1 MKKMAIVSGAFLALT
16 GLILVACGVGGGTSD
31 DTALTT
37 CKPDEP
43 PVFTTPVNLPAD
55 QKQFQS
61 PDRGYTANYPATW
74 EARANQAS
82 IGNATVDAFLGP
94 SAGPSIRVNISV
106 TCETIPVGAT
116 SRQFTDDKINV
127 MQRVFGGSPSRG
139 EQTLVDGKEAYLITY
154 VIEED
159 TPVPAATPGPT
170 KQPLEAETVQ
180 VMFADERGGWTI
192 SLLTPKGQLSTYR
205 PLFDAFVASFHEE

>member
-1 MKKMAIVSGAFLALT
+1 MKKMAIVPGAILALA
-16 GLILVACGVGGGTSD
+16 GVILVACGASGGTPD
-31 DTALTT
+31 GTALTT
-37 CKPDEP
+37 CKPDQP
-43 PVFTTPVNLPAD
+43 PVFSTPANLPAD

-61 PDRGYTANYPATW
+61 PDRGYTANYPAAW
-74 EARANQAS
+74 EAKANQAS

-94 SAGPSIRVNISV
+94 TASASVRVNISV
-106 TCETIPVGAT
+106 ICETIPIGAT
-116 SRQFTDDKINV
+116 SRQFTDDKIDV

-139 EQTLVDGKEAYLITY
+139 EQIQVDGKEAYLVNYTL
-154 VIEED
+154 EED

-170 KQPLEAETVQ
+170 RQPLNAETAQ

-205 PLFDAFVASFHEE
+205 PLFDAFVASFHEQ